1 MPSQL
6 PFIAPSRPPA
16 SKPAPCGLMALA
28 GLLAMATAGALLAAT
43 GAQAQQQ
50 SASPKAAANVA
61 AKPTTIAKPAWR
73 DLGAPQQKALEPLA
87 STWDDLTE
95 PHKRKWLVIVRDY
108 DGMSTSDQEVL
119 HSRMKAWA
127 RLSNRERDQARLNF
141 GAAKQLPADERKA
154 KWEAYQ
160 ALSDEEKGK
169 LAARAGP
176 VAAPGA
182 AATIRPVPAQ
192 KLAPVPTAGPDAQHT
207 PRILLAPPVVA
218 ARPQAPAAS
227 APVSAEAQVPPPAP
241 STPAGEAPTA
251 SSTLRHNDAAAPV
264 PASAP

>member
-1 MPSQL
+1 MPSL
-6 PFIAPSRPPA
+6 PPFIAPAWTPGR
-16 SKPAPCGLMALA
+16 KPAPCGPLALA
-28 GLLAMATAGALLAAT
+28 GLLAVAAAGAMLAAPA
-43 GAQAQQQ
+43 AQAQQQ

-61 AKPTTIAKPAWR
+61 KPTSVAKPAWR
-73 DLGAPQQKALEPLA
+73 DLRAQQQKALEPLA

-108 DGMSTSDQEVL
+108 DAMATSDQEVL

-160 ALSDEEKGK
+160 ALSEEEKGR
-169 LAARAGP
+169 LAALAGP
-176 VAAPGA
+176 AAAPGA

-192 KLAPVPTAGPDAQHT
+192 KLAPVPTAAPDVLHT

-218 ARPQAPAAS
+218 ARPPAPAAS
-227 APVSAEAQVPPPAP
+227 APVSAEAQVPPPAA
-241 STPAGEAPTA
+241 STPASEASTA
-251 SSTLRHNDAAAPV
+251 SSALRQNDSAAPA